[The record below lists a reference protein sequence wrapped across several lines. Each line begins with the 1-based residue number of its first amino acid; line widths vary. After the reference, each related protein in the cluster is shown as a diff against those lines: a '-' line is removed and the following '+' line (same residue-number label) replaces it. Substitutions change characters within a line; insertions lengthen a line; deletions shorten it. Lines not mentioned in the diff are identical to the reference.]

1 MAASDLVILGIE
13 TSCDETAAA
22 VVRREA
28 SGRGKILSNIVLSQV
43 RAHAPYGGVVPEIAA
58 RAHVS
63 HLDRL
68 IGEALAAANEDLGNI
83 DGIAATAGPGLIGG
97 LLVGLT
103 MAKAIALAR
112 GKPLLAINHLEAHAL
127 TPRLLGPVE
136 FPYLLLLISGGHT
149 QFQIVEGVGRYR
161 RIGTTLDDALGEAF
175 DKTAKLLGLGYPG
188 GPQVEERARTG
199 NPRRFLLPEPLKG
212 RDDCNFSFSGLKTA
226 VREAIQSLGRVAD
239 RDVAD
244 ICASFETAVSGTMRD
259 RLARAMRIFMRE
271 YPVLSE
277 RVLVVS
283 GGVAANRS
291 LRGVFETTCSERHFR
306 LIVPPPD
313 LCTDNAAMVAWAGA
327 ERLTLG
333 LVDDLDHPARAR
345 WPLDPEAAAAAGAG
359 TKA

>member
-1 MAASDLVILGIE
+1 MATPALTILGIE

-22 VVRREA
+22 VVRRDA
-28 SGRGKILSNIVLSQV
+28 SGRGGILANIVLSQT

-68 IGEALAAANEDLGNI
+68 IAEALAAAGEDFAGI

-103 MAKAIALAR
+103 MAKAIALAT

-127 TPRLLGPVE
+127 TPRLLAPID

-161 RIGTTLDDALGEAF
+161 RIGTTIDDALGEAF

-188 GPQVEERARTG
+188 GPEVEKRAG
-199 NPRRFLLPEPLKG
+199 KGDPRRFDFPRPLKG
-212 RDDCNFSFSGLKTA
+212 RPDCNFSFSGLKTA
-226 VREAIQSLGRVAD
+226 VREAVQSLGEIDD
-239 RDVAD
+239 RDIAD
-244 ICASFETAVSGTMRD
+244 ICASFEAAVAATMRD
-259 RLARAMRIFMRE
+259 RLAVAMRLFAQAH
-271 YPVLSE
+271 PGLAE

-291 LRGVFETTCSERHFR
+291 LKRVFEESSTERGFR
-306 LIVPPPD
+306 LVVPPAS

-327 ERLTLG
+327 ERLALG
-333 LVDDLDHPARAR
+333 LTDGLDHPARAR
-345 WPLDPEAAAAAGAG
+345 WPLDPEAAPAPGAG
-359 TKA
+359 VKA